1 MRAKDD
7 VIIIGAGV
15 IGLACAYY
23 LSKEKLKVR
32 VIEKNL
38 PGSGD
43 STKTGGG
50 IRYLHGSSINAALSK
65 MSHSFWKNYI
75 NEKEMLTS
83 FKNTGHLF
91 LTSKKEELTK
101 FKEQKILNERYGID
115 VETLNK
121 DEIKNKWKLLTHS
134 PFKYGSYCNLGGY
147 LNHFEVIN
155 YLIEKI
161 NHNGSKV
168 ETNQKVEE
176 ILISNNKVKG
186 VKTQKGVFEGKV
198 TINATG
204 ANANVINRLIG
215 ARTPFISR
223 RHELLIV
230 NSDLLFSDSFPWLI
244 DLDNEVHLRSN
255 GKGQALV
262 GGFLGKDQ
270 EVDPLDYDKNSSKTW
285 IKKVLKRASI
295 SFGLIETTPVV
306 SESWVGLYPGTK
318 DYLPV
323 IEFSMDGLITAA
335 GFSGTGLM
343 HAPAAGQIVRNL
355 VLKKSTRDISI
366 DAMSS
371 SRFLKNQGQKE
382 YSGF

>member
-1 MRAKDD
+1 MRVKDD
-7 VIIIGAGV
+7 IIIIGAGV
-15 IGLACAYY
+15 VGLACAYY

-50 IRYLHGSSINAALSK
+50 IRYLHGSSVNAALSK
-65 MSHSFWKNYI
+65 ISHSFWQNYI
-75 NEKEMLTS
+75 NEKQLVKA

-91 LTSKKEELTK
+91 LTSKKKQLK
-101 FKEQKILNERYGID
+101 NFKEQKTLNERYGVD

-121 DEIKNKWKLLTHS
+121 DEIKNKWKLLKHS

-161 NHNGSKV
+161 NLNGGKV

-176 ILISNNKVKG
+176 ILVSNSKVKG

-198 TINATG
+198 TVNATG
-204 ANANVINRLIG
+204 AHANVINRLIG
-215 ARTPFISR
+215 VDAPFISR

-230 NSDLLFSDSFPWLI
+230 NSELLFSDSFPWLI

-262 GGFLGKDQ
+262 GGFLGKDL
-270 EVDPLDYDKNSSKTW
+270 EVDPLNYDKNSSKTW
-285 IKKVLKRASI
+285 IRKVLKRASI
-295 SFGLIETTPVV
+295 SFGLIEKTPVV
-306 SESWVGLYPGTK
+306 SEAWAGLYPGTK

-323 IEFSMDGLITAA
+323 IEFSMDGFITAA

-355 VLKKSTRDISI
+355 VLKKSTKDISI
-366 DAMSS
+366 DALSS

>member
-1 MRAKDD
+1 M
-7 VIIIGAGV
+7 
-15 IGLACAYY
+15 
-23 LSKEKLKVR
+23 
-32 VIEKNL
+32 

-101 FKEQKILNERYGID
+101 FKEQKILNERYGIN
-115 VETLNK
+115 VETMNK
-121 DEIKNKWKLLTHS
+121 DEIKNKWKLLAHS
-134 PFKYGSYCNLGGY
+134 PFKYGNYCNLGGY

-176 ILISNNKVKG
+176 ILVSNNKVKG

-204 ANANVINRLIG
+204 ANAAALI
-215 ARTPFISR
+215 
-223 RHELLIV
+223 
-230 NSDLLFSDSFPWLI
+230 
-244 DLDNEVHLRSN
+244 
-255 GKGQALV
+255 
-262 GGFLGKDQ
+262 
-270 EVDPLDYDKNSSKTW
+270 
-285 IKKVLKRASI
+285 
-295 SFGLIETTPVV
+295 
-306 SESWVGLYPGTK
+306 
-318 DYLPV
+318 
-323 IEFSMDGLITAA
+323 
-335 GFSGTGLM
+335 
-343 HAPAAGQIVRNL
+343 
-355 VLKKSTRDISI
+355 
-366 DAMSS
+366 
-371 SRFLKNQGQKE
+371 
-382 YSGF
+382 